1 MIVIFCIFNSKD
13 LRIFSVGNKM
23 ATVGNHF
30 ATKSRKENNCP
41 HCDYFTSNKYDFK
54 KHLST
59 VKHKFAILAT
69 NRQPLAT
76 NLAIF
81 GDLSQE
87 HLCKQTVDTRS
98 HVCDDCGR
106 RYKDKSGL
114 WKHKKKCIVKPNET
128 IQSCENNM
136 QLIIKPTA
144 DMNDDIKFDNNELIK
159 ELMRQNQEFKSMLV
173 DQNNKLMDLAKEG
186 KYITNNNTTNNNFN
200 LHFFLNEKCKDALN
214 IMDFVKSLQLQLND
228 LETTGRLG
236 YVEGI
241 TKIFI
246 KGLQD
251 LDVCKRP
258 IHCSDLK
265 RETIYVKDQ
274 DMWEKDDEKQKM
286 KFAIKHVAHKNVM
299 KIPEWQKENP
309 EYCDAESKVNEEYL
323 KIVSHAMGGFTEEE
337 DDDNM
342 NKIIRNISKKVVID
356 KSG

>member
-1 MIVIFCIFNSKD
+1 
-13 LRIFSVGNKM
+13 M
-23 ATVGNHF
+23 ATFGNPICD
-30 ATKSRKENNCP
+30 KNRKENHCIP
-41 HCDYFTSNKYDFK
+41 CDYKTSNKYDFA

-59 VKHKFAILAT
+59 VKHKIAILAT

-76 NLAIF
+76 DFAISC
-81 GDLSQE
+81 DLSQDE
-87 HLCKQTVDTRS
+87 KCKQNIVVKQIS
-98 HVCDDCGR
+98 CDDCGR

-114 WKHKKKCIVKPNET
+114 WKHNKKCTKKSTVNDAE
-128 IQSCENNM
+128 ENM
-136 QLIIKPTA
+136 KIILQ
-144 DMNDDIKFDNNELIK
+144 DDAKEFDNNELIK
-159 ELMRQNQEFKSMLV
+159 ELMKQNQEFKSMLV
-173 DQNNKLMDLAKEG
+173 EQNNKLMDLAKEG

-214 IMDFVKSLQLQLND
+214 IMDFVKSLQLQLKD

-265 RETIYVKDQ
+265 RETIYVKDH
-274 DMWEKDDEKQKM
+274 DTWEKDGEKQKM
-286 KFAIKHVAHKNVM
+286 KLAIKHIAHKNVL
-299 KIPEWQKENP
+299 KIPEWQQQNP
-309 EYCDAESKVNEEYL
+309 LYKDAESTVNEEYM
-323 KIVSHAMGGFTEEE
+323 KIVSQSMGGFTDEE

-342 NKIIRNISKKVVID
+342 NKIIRNVSKEVVID
-356 KSG
+356 KTT

>member
-1 MIVIFCIFNSKD
+1 
-13 LRIFSVGNKM
+13 M
-23 ATVGNHF
+23 ATFGNPICD
-30 ATKSRKENNCP
+30 KNRKENHCIS
-41 HCDYFTSNKYDFK
+41 CDYKTCNKYDFA

-59 VKHKFAILAT
+59 VKHKIAILAT

-76 NLAIF
+76 DFAIS
-81 GDLSQE
+81 GDLSQDE
-87 HLCKQTVDTRS
+87 LCKQNAIIKQYAC
-98 HVCDDCGR
+98 HDCGR

-114 WKHKKKCIVKPNET
+114 WKHNKKCTKKHIVNVAE
-128 IQSCENNM
+128 EN
-136 QLIIKPTA
+136 LKIIVQ
-144 DMNDDIKFDNNELIK
+144 DDLKEFDNNELIK
-159 ELMRQNQEFKSMLV
+159 ELMKQNQEFKSMLV

-214 IMDFVKSLQLQLND
+214 IMDFVKSLQLQLKD

-265 RETIYVKDQ
+265 RETIYVKDH
-274 DMWEKDDEKQKM
+274 DTWEKDGEKQKM
-286 KFAIKHVAHKNVM
+286 KLAIKHIAHKNVL
-299 KIPEWQKENP
+299 KIPEWQQQNP
-309 EYCDAESKVNEEYL
+309 LYKDAESTVNEEYM
-323 KIVSHAMGGFTEEE
+323 KIVSQSMGGFTDEE

-342 NKIIRNISKKVVID
+342 NKIIRNVSKEVVID
-356 KSG
+356 KTT